1 MADRRSRRAADK
13 FKGATTIIGEGMKFS
28 GSFSGQGNLIVG
40 GQMVCDCDLQ
50 GAVTL
55 DKTGRW
61 EGSLRAGTVIIA
73 GEVVG
78 DVRSEG
84 SIEVAKT
91 AYIKGSVIGGS
102 IAVAQGAVIEGEMH
116 TARDAGVT
124 EFTEKRASKTL
135 L

>member
-1 MADRRSRRAADK
+1 MSDRRKRRAADK
-13 FKGATTIIGEGMKFS
+13 IRGATTIIGEGMKFS
-28 GSFSGQGNLIVG
+28 GSFSGQGNLIVSG
-40 GQMVCDCDLQ
+40 KMICDCDLE
-50 GAVTL
+50 GSVTL

-84 SIEVAKT
+84 NIEISKS

-102 IAVAQGAVIEGEMH
+102 IAVAQGAVIEGEMQ
-116 TARDAGVT
+116 TARDGGVT
-124 EFTEKRASKTL
+124 EFTEKRGLKKL